1 MRAEGA
7 NIWDSNGRRYLDA
20 AGGAI
25 VVGIGHGDQDVVARM
40 AAQASQLAYVHG
52 TKFTTDAV
60 ETYAA
65 ALVPRLPLDDPRVYL
80 VSGGSEAIETAFKLA
95 RSVQLARGE
104 TSRTKIVARRSS
116 YHGNSLAAL
125 DASSRPSLRWPYE
138 PWLGRA
144 LHTSR
149 PYEYRCELDAHPSG
163 CGRAHARLLEE
174 LILREGP
181 GTIACFVAEP
191 IGGATLA
198 AAVPPADY
206 WPSVA
211 EVCRRHGI
219 LIIADEVMTGFGRT
233 GTWFACDHWG
243 LRPDILVAGKGASS
257 GYWPLGLVACSK
269 PIFDAVEL
277 AGFVNGYTFSH
288 SAVGAAVGMAV
299 LERLQEGEL
308 VQASATRGA
317 LLQERLREEIGD
329 HPSVGDIRGK
339 GLLVGIELVRDRA
352 TRAPFSRRLSVAER
366 VSDAAQAEGLLV
378 YTGIGMADGVDGDA
392 ILLGPPLTV
401 SEDDVIEIAEKVRR
415 AFEQVLTAKTRTGCL
430 AS

>member
-1 MRAEGA
+1 VRAEGA

-25 VVGIGHGDQDVVARM
+25 VVGIGHGDQEVVSRM

-52 TKFTTDAV
+52 SKFTTDAV

-65 ALVPRLPLDDPRVYL
+65 ALAPILPLDDPRVYL

-104 TSRTKIVARRSS
+104 TSRIKIVARRSS

-125 DASSRPSLRWPYE
+125 DASSRPSLRRPYE
-138 PWLGRA
+138 PWLGRT
-144 LHTSR
+144 LHAST

-163 CGRAHARLLEE
+163 CGRTHATLLEE

-181 GTIACFVAEP
+181 ETIACFVAEP

-211 EVCRRHGI
+211 DVCRRHGI

-269 PIFDAVEL
+269 PLFDVVEP
-277 AGFVNGYTFSH
+277 AGFVNGFTFSH
-288 SAVGAAVGMAV
+288 SAVGAAVGLAI
-299 LERLQEGEL
+299 LERLQERKL

-317 LLQERLREEIGD
+317 QLRKRLREAIGD
-329 HPSVGDIRGK
+329 HPSVGDIRGR
-339 GLLVGIELVRDRA
+339 GLLVGIELVRDQA
-352 TRAPFSRRLSVAER
+352 TKLPFSRRLTVAER
-366 VSDAAQAEGLLV
+366 VSDAAQEEGLLV
-378 YTGIGMADGVDGDA
+378 YTGIGMADGADGDA

-401 SEDDVIEIAEKVRR
+401 SEDEVVEIAERVRR
-415 AFEQVLTAKTRTGCL
+415 AVEQVLAPEARAGFL
-430 AS
+430 AL